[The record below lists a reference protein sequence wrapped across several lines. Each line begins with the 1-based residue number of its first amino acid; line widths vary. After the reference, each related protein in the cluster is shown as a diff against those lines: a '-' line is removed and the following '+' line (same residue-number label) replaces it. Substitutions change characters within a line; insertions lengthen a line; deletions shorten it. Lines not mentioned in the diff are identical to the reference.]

1 MDFKT
6 VDTKPKS
13 EEGVWAPIYDPSE
26 TVKIAEFLIIG
37 RDSKKM
43 KQRGQELAKKY
54 DSQRKISIIE
64 KNEDSYL
71 TLALATKNWRDVD
84 ESGKPGKEGFIV
96 EDGNKIEFSIEN
108 VKDFYTRYE
117 FVADQVTRFMVERTN
132 FLER

>member
-1 MDFKT
+1 MDFKK

-13 EEGVWAPIYDPSE
+13 EEGVWAPIYDPSG
-26 TVKIAEFLIIG
+26 TVQIAEFLIIG

-54 DSQRKISIIE
+54 ESQRKISAIE
-64 KNEDSYL
+64 KNQDSYL

-84 ESGKPGKEGFIV
+84 EEGKPGKDGFIV
-96 EDGNKIEFSIEN
+96 EDGNKLEFSVEN
-108 VKDFYTRYE
+108 AQDFYSRYE
-117 FVADQVTRFMVERTN
+117 FVADQVTSFMMDRSN